1 MASKT
6 IGDVVTAAVGPLRSA
21 GGSGAGASSG
31 LTDQFTQLTEQLQQ
45 LQTVNQAAAQATQD
59 NTQAISLNST
69 VRAQGG
75 SSTAGTVGGVLE
87 NVLGIGTGLSP
98 LITGLMS
105 LFGGGGG
112 GSAQQSPLATLIMPP
127 KTNVNAGISEAAP
140 TQPFGVDYSQGGQ
153 PRPVS
158 TSNSGA
164 GGAGSGPQITVQ
176 VQALDSQSF
185 LDHSTDIAMAVR
197 QAMLESNVLN
207 DVIQGL

>member
-1 MASKT
+1 
-6 IGDVVTAAVGPLRSA
+6 
-21 GGSGAGASSG
+21 
-31 LTDQFTQLTEQLQQ
+31 
-45 LQTVNQAAAQATQD
+45 VNQAAAQATQD

-98 LITGLMS
+98 LITGLIS

-112 GSAQQSPLATLIMPP
+112 STQQSPLATLIMPP
-127 KTNVNAGISEAAP
+127 KTTVNAGISEGAP
-140 TQPFGVDYSQGGQ
+140 AQPFGVDYSQGGQ

-158 TSNSGA
+158 MSNSASNSGS
-164 GGAGSGPQITVQ
+164 GGASNAPQITVQ

>member
-6 IGDVVTAAVGPLRSA
+6 IDDVVTAAVGPLRSA
-21 GGSGAGASSG
+21 GGSGTGGANSA
-31 LTDQFTQLTEQLQQ
+31 LTDQFTQLTQQLQQ
-45 LQTVNQAAAQATQD
+45 LQNVNQAAAQATQD
-59 NTQAISLNST
+59 NTQALSLNST
-69 VRAQGG
+69 VRTGSG
-75 SSTAGTVGGVLE
+75 SSTASTVGGTLE
-87 NVLGIGTGLSP
+87 SVLGIGTGLSP

-112 GSAQQSPLATLIMPP
+112 STQQAPLATFLMPP
-127 KTNVNAGISEAAP
+127 KTNVNAGISEGSP
-140 TQPFGVDYSQGGQ
+140 TQAYGVDYSQGGQ

-158 TSNSGA
+158 AGA
-164 GGAGSGPQITVQ
+164 PAASATQITVQ

-207 DVIQGL
+207 DVIQGM

>member
-1 MASKT
+1 VASKT

-21 GGSGAGASSG
+21 GGSGTGASSSG
-31 LTDQFTQLTEQLQQ
+31 LTDQFAQLTQQLQQ

-98 LITGLMS
+98 LITGLIS

-112 GSAQQSPLATLIMPP
+112 SAQASPLATLIMPP
-127 KTNVNAGISEAAP
+127 KTTVNAGISEGAP
-140 TQPFGVDYSQGGQ
+140 AQAFGVDYSQGGQ

-158 TSNSGA
+158 ASSGA
-164 GGAGSGPQITVQ
+164 SNAPQITVQ